1 MEKVSISQCQTSIP
15 VSNAGGARVAFD
27 KIACT
32 GGSGRLGRF
41 VVNRLAGKC
50 EVTIVDL
57 EPPGISAGPNV
68 RYVRSD
74 VVDYEALKAAFKGQD
89 AVVHLAAI
97 HPDQR
102 SVTETDAR

>member
-1 MEKVSISQCQTSIP
+1 MSDVNSSLER
-15 VSNAGGARVAFD
+15 GGARVAFD

-57 EPPGISAGPNV
+57 LPPGISADPNV
-68 RYVRSD
+68 RYIRSD
-74 VVDYEALKAAFKGQD
+74 VIDYEALKAAFKATPTCRAPGPCCRPPRMR
-89 AVVHLAAI
+89 V
-97 HPDQR
+97 
-102 SVTETDAR
+102 SSG